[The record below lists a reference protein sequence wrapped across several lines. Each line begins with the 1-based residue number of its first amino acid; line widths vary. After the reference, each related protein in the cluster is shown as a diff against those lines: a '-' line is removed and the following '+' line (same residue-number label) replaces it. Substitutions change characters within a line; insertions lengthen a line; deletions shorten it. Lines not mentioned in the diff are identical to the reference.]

1 MFFQDVTRKLV
12 MEHRK
17 DEELAGHDI
26 WPATPK
32 HNPTN
37 KSKEEIDFC
46 AGLDGGTGCC
56 KGAGEELDW

>member
-1 MFFQDVTRKLV
+1 

-17 DEELAGHDI
+17 EEELAGHDI

-32 HNPTN
+32 HKPTD

-46 AGLDGGTGCC
+46 AGLDGVTGFC